1 LGAAEVALRQGRNLL
16 PLILIASV
24 GANLFFAGWI
34 LGDHSANA
42 LREPQSPPGPFAA
55 HLSSA
60 LSPQGA
66 EIMRATFGKMRERF
80 EANFDE
86 IRAEHLRKEKL
97 LGADLFDRAAFLAE
111 IKAERAERADDEA
124 EANEIFSDGI
134 AQLSLDDRRKLAALR
149 LPPHFGGGLPFFR

>member
-1 LGAAEVALRQGRNLL
+1 MVLRQGRNLV
-16 PLILIASV
+16 PLVLVASV

-34 LGDHSANA
+34 LGGRSVHA
-42 LREPQSPPGPFAA
+42 LRGPPPPAPFAEHVRA
-55 HLSSA
+55 S

-66 EIMRATFGKMRERF
+66 EIMRTTFGKMRERF

-86 IRAEHLRKEKL
+86 IRAQHVRKEKL
-97 LGADLFDRAAFLAE
+97 LGTDPFDRAAFLAE
-111 IKAERAERADDEA
+111 IKTERAERADDEA

-134 AQLSLDDRRKLAALR
+134 GQLSLEDRRKLATLR

>member
-1 LGAAEVALRQGRNLL
+1 VALRQSGSFL
-16 PLILIASV
+16 PLVLIVSI

-34 LGDHSANA
+34 LGDRSAFA
-42 LREPQSPPGPFAA
+42 LREPPPPGPFAA
-55 HLSSA
+55 HVSAA

-66 EIMRATFGKMRERF
+66 EIMRATFSKMRERF

-86 IRAEHLRKEKL
+86 IRAEHARKEKL
-97 LGADLFDRAAFLAE
+97 LSADPFDRAAFLAE

-134 AQLSLDDRRKLAALR
+134 AQLSLEDRRKLATLR

>member
-1 LGAAEVALRQGRNLL
+1 MVLRQGWNFV
-16 PLILIASV
+16 PLVLVASV

-34 LGDHSANA
+34 LGGHSVHA
-42 LREPQSPPGPFAA
+42 LREPRPPAPFAEHVRA
-55 HLSSA
+55 A

-86 IRAEHLRKEKL
+86 IRAQHARKEKL
-97 LGADLFDRAAFLAE
+97 LGADPFDRAAFLAE
-111 IKAERAERADDEA
+111 IKIERAERADDEA

-134 AQLSLDDRRKLAALR
+134 GQLSLEDRRKLATLR

>member
-1 LGAAEVALRQGRNLL
+1 VVLRQGRTLL
-16 PLILIASV
+16 PLVLVVSV

-34 LGDHSANA
+34 LGDRSAFA
-42 LREPQSPPGPFAA
+42 LREPPPPGPFAEHVRA
-55 HLSSA
+55 A

-66 EIMRATFGKMRERF
+66 EIMRTTFGKMRERF

-86 IRAEHLRKEKL
+86 IRAEHARKEKL
-97 LGADLFDRAAFLAE
+97 LGADPFDRAAFLAE
-111 IKAERAERADDEA
+111 INAERVERADDEA

-134 AQLSLDDRRKLAALR
+134 AQLSVDDRRKLAALR

>member
-1 LGAAEVALRQGRNLL
+1 
-16 PLILIASV
+16 LIASV
-24 GANLFFAGWI
+24 GANLFFSGWL

-42 LREPQSPPGPFAA
+42 LRLPPPPRPFAA

-66 EIMRATFGKMRERF
+66 EIMRVTFGKMRERF

-86 IRAEHLRKEKL
+86 IRAEHARKEKL
-97 LGADLFDRAAFLAE
+97 LSADPFDRPAFLAE
-111 IKAERAERADDEA
+111 LKAERDERADDEA
-124 EANEIFSDGI
+124 EANEIFSSGL
-134 AQLSLDDRRKLAALR
+134 AQLSLEDRRKLAALR